1 MAKPRRARPRRQ
13 RELPT
18 PRKLWPSA
26 TTATVNT
33 TVVAVVIVVIVVA
46 ADAATAAAAAAA
58 GTAVNGEGGH
68 TAVAGGDNLR
78 ENVGDTGAFRYRCL
92 SVQGTF
98 APEAASQPLLSLE
111 DAPLL
116 VSGARGSLEAESMS
130 NNRVI

>member
-78 ENVGDTGAFRYRCL
+78 ENVGDTGAFRYRRPF
-92 SVQGTF
+92 GTGAF
-98 APEAASQPLLSLE
+98 RYRGPLPRRQPRSRCP
-111 DAPLL
+111 A
-116 VSGARGSLEAESMS
+116 
-130 NNRVI
+130 